1 MTSNSTPDPQWELER
16 QVFQFSTL
24 FEVAQTLAT
33 CRDSESIYANVL
45 AILAGT
51 FGAGRAAAFSRER
64 ETNRWRCLVSRGEYS
79 IETINTRLQEIGAHS
94 LEQISRSLLSLFG
107 VSNENFSATVPLNIQ
122 EQTTAAKAFSG
133 AFFLGPKLSGEPYR
147 DTDFELLNAAASYTA
162 KALEN
167 LQLYEAL
174 REAQEKLRLENLALR
189 EAVKKEFA
197 AAAILGQ
204 SAAIQKVLAQMRN
217 FAKSDANV
225 LIYGETGTGKE
236 LVARAIHFNSKRAD
250 GPFLGIN
257 CTAIPENLVEAEFF
271 GIEPGT
277 ATGVKKRIGLFEQAN
292 GGTLFIDEVGD
303 MPASMQAKLLRALQ
317 ERSLRRVGG
326 DREIAVDVRVV
337 AATNKSLANAIRENR
352 FREDLYYRLAV
363 LELHIP
369 PLRERR
375 EDVALLAK
383 NFLAQFE
390 KRVSR
395 QTGGLSSELMQALE
409 TYDWPGNVRELENEI
424 ERLVTLAEDGQVLQ
438 PEQLSAKFARQR
450 ELKTVETKK
459 SFTRLR
465 DAIADLEKQMLADA
479 LAKFHGN
486 KSQMARGL
494 GLSRLGLQRKM
505 ERLGLLEKTE
515 KP

>member
-1 MTSNSTPDPQWELER
+1 METTDRLWELER
-16 QVFQFSTL
+16 QVFQLSTL

-33 CRDSESIYANVL
+33 CRDSEGIYASVL

-51 FGAGRAAAFSRER
+51 FGAGRAAAFARDR
-64 ETNRWRCLVSRGEYS
+64 ETTRWRCVVSRGEHPVE
-79 IETINTRLQEIGAHS
+79 IINTRLQENGIHN
-94 LEQISRSLLSLFG
+94 LEQINQQLQALFEIPQANLLASVSLS
-107 VSNENFSATVPLNIQ
+107 IQ
-122 EQTTAAKAFSG
+122 EQTTG
-133 AFFLGPKLSGEPYR
+133 AFLLGPKLSNEPYR
-147 DTDFELLNAAASYTA
+147 DADFELLNAIASYTA
-162 KALEN
+162 QALEN

-174 REAQEKLRLENLALR
+174 KEAQEKLRLENLALR
-189 EAVKKEFA
+189 EAVKKDLA
-197 AAAILGQ
+197 ATAILGQ
-204 SAAIQKVLAQMRN
+204 SAAIQKVLSQIRN

-236 LVARAIHFNSKRAD
+236 LVARAIHYHSKRAD

-303 MPASMQAKLLRALQ
+303 MPANMQAKLLRALQ

-337 AATNKSLANAIRENR
+337 AATNKSLADAIRASR

-383 NFLAQFE
+383 NFLTQFE
-390 KRVSR
+390 KRVGR
-395 QTGGLSSELMQALE
+395 QIAGISPALIQALE
-409 TYDWPGNVRELENEI
+409 AYDWPGNVRELENEI
-424 ERLVTLAEDGQVLQ
+424 ERLVTLAEDGQILQ
-438 PEQLSAKFARQR
+438 REQLSAKFARV
-450 ELKTVETKK
+450 KETKTGEAQK
-459 SFTRLR
+459 SFAKLR
-465 DAIADLEKQMLADA
+465 DAIDDLEKQMIAEA
-479 LAKFHGN
+479 LEKFHRN
-486 KSQMARGL
+486 KSQMARAL

-505 ERLGLLEKTE
+505 ERLGLSGKIEE
-515 KP
+515 P

>member
-1 MTSNSTPDPQWELER
+1 MESSTTTDRLWELER
-16 QVFQFSTL
+16 QVFQFRIL

-33 CRDSESIYANVL
+33 CRDSESTYANVL

-51 FGAGRAAAFSRER
+51 FGIERAAVCARDPESQ
-64 ETNRWRCLVSRGEYS
+64 RWRCVVSRGDH
-79 IETINTRLQEIGAHS
+79 TVAAINAGLQENAFHN
-94 LEQISRSLLSLFG
+94 LEQIRQHLQELFG
-107 VSNENFSATVPLNIQ
+107 IPRENLLTAVPVQIQ
-122 EQTTAAKAFSG
+122 NQTAGT
-133 AFFLGPKLSGEPYR
+133 FLLGTKLSGEPYS
-147 DTDFELLNAAASYTA
+147 DSDVELLNAVASYTA
-162 KALEN
+162 KTLEN

-189 EAVKKEFA
+189 EAVKKDLA
-197 AAAILGQ
+197 ATAILGQ
-204 SAAIQKVLAQMRN
+204 SPAIQKVLNQLRN
-217 FAKSDANV
+217 FAKSEANV

-236 LVARAIHFNSKRAD
+236 LVARAIHYNSKRAD

-277 ATGVKKRIGLFEQAN
+277 ATGVKKRLGLFEQAN

-303 MPASMQAKLLRALQ
+303 MPVNMQAKLLRALQ
-317 ERSLRRVGG
+317 EHAVRRVGG
-326 DREIAVDVRVV
+326 DREITVDVRVV

-369 PLRERR
+369 PLRERH
-375 EDVALLAK
+375 EDIALLAK

-390 KRVSR
+390 KRVGR
-395 QTGGLSSELMQALE
+395 QIAGLAPELLRALE
-409 TYDWPGNVRELENEI
+409 AYEWPGNVRELENEI
-424 ERLVTLAEDGQVLQ
+424 ERLVTFAEDGQILQ
-438 PEQLSAKFARQR
+438 PEHLSAKFFRPR
-450 ELKTVETKK
+450 ETSTAEAKR
-459 SFTRLR
+459 SFTKLR
-465 DAIADLEKQMLADA
+465 DAIEALERQMLAEA
-479 LAKFHGN
+479 VEKYRGN

-505 ERLGLLEKTE
+505 ERLGLSGKTE
-515 KP
+515 AL

>member
-1 MTSNSTPDPQWELER
+1 METTDRLWELER
-16 QVFQFSTL
+16 QVFQLGTL
-24 FEVAQTLAT
+24 YEVAQTLTA
-33 CRDSESIYANVL
+33 CRDRESIYAGVS

-51 FGAGRAAAFSRER
+51 FGAGSSAAFSRDR
-64 ETNRWRCLVSRGEYS
+64 ETNRWRCLVSRGKQPVEA
-79 IETINTRLQEIGAHS
+79 INVRLQETGAHN
-94 LEQISRSLLSLFG
+94 LGQISRFLLPLFAAP
-107 VSNENFSATVPLNIQ
+107 NENFVASVPLSIQ
-122 EQTTAAKAFSG
+122 EQTIG

-147 DTDFELLNAAASYTA
+147 EADFDLLNAVASYTA
-162 KALEN
+162 AALEN

-174 REAQEKLRLENLALR
+174 KEAQEKLRLENLALR

-197 AAAILGQ
+197 ADAILGQ
-204 SAAIQKVLAQMRN
+204 SAAIQKVLNQIRN
-217 FAKSDANV
+217 FAKSEANV

-236 LVARAIHFNSKRAD
+236 LVARAIHYNSKRAD

-257 CTAIPENLVEAEFF
+257 CTAIPENLVETEFF

-303 MPASMQAKLLRALQ
+303 MPPNMQAKLLRALQ

-326 DREIAVDVRVV
+326 DREILVDVRVV
-337 AATNKSLANAIRENR
+337 AATNKSLSQAIRDNR

-363 LELHIP
+363 LELQIP

-375 EDVALLAK
+375 EDIALLAK

-390 KRVSR
+390 KRVGR
-395 QTGGLSSELMQALE
+395 HIAGLSPELIRALE
-409 TYDWPGNVRELENEI
+409 AYDWPGNVRELENEI

-438 PEQLSAKFARQR
+438 PEHLSAKFARSR
-450 ELKTVETKK
+450 EATPAATRKEFTK
-459 SFTRLR
+459 LR
-465 DAIADLEKQMLADA
+465 DAIDDLEKQMIAEA
-479 LAKFHGN
+479 LEKFHGN
-486 KSQMARGL
+486 KSQMARVL

-505 ERLGLLEKTE
+505 ERLGLSGRVEAS
-515 KP
+515 

>member
-1 MTSNSTPDPQWELER
+1 MEKTDRLWELER
-16 QVFQFSTL
+16 QVFQLRTL
-24 FEVAQTLAT
+24 YEVAQTLTA
-33 CRDSESIYANVL
+33 CRDRESIYSGVS
-45 AILAGT
+45 AILSGT
-51 FGAGRAAAFSRER
+51 FGAGHAAAFSRDR
-64 ETNRWRCLVSRGEYS
+64 ETNRWRCLVSRGEPTV
-79 IETINTRLQEIGAHS
+79 EAINFRLQETGAHN
-94 LEQISRSLLSLFG
+94 LEQISRFLLPLFAAP
-107 VSNENFSATVPLNIQ
+107 NESFVASAPLSIQ
-122 EQTTAAKAFSG
+122 EQIAG

-147 DTDFELLNAAASYTA
+147 EADLDLLNAVASYTA
-162 KALEN
+162 EALEN

-197 AAAILGQ
+197 ADAILGQ
-204 SAAIQKVLAQMRN
+204 SVAIQKVLNQIRN
-217 FAKSDANV
+217 FAKSEANV

-236 LVARAIHFNSKRAD
+236 LVARAIHYNSKRAD

-257 CTAIPENLVEAEFF
+257 CTAIPENLVETEFF

-303 MPASMQAKLLRALQ
+303 MPPNMQAKLLRALQ

-326 DREIAVDVRVV
+326 DREILVDVRVV
-337 AATNKSLANAIRENR
+337 AATNKSLSQAIRDNR

-375 EDVALLAK
+375 EDVALMAK

-390 KRVSR
+390 KRVGR
-395 QTGGLSSELMQALE
+395 RMGGLSPELIRALE
-409 TYDWPGNVRELENEI
+409 AYDWPGNVRELENEI

-438 PEQLSAKFARQR
+438 PEHLSAKFARPR
-450 ELKTVETKK
+450 ETTPAAAKKEFTK
-459 SFTRLR
+459 LR
-465 DAIADLEKQMLADA
+465 DAIDDLEKQMIAEA
-479 LAKFHGN
+479 LEKFHGN
-486 KSQMARGL
+486 KSQMARVL

-505 ERLGLLEKTE
+505 ERLGLSGKAEAS
-515 KP
+515 

>member
-1 MTSNSTPDPQWELER
+1 MMTSTPTTDRQWELER
-16 QVFQFSTL
+16 QVFQLSTL
-24 FEVAQTLAT
+24 FEVAQTLAV
-33 CRDSESIYANVL
+33 CRDTAGIFANVL

-51 FGAGRAAAFSRER
+51 FGAGRAAAFARDHETSR
-64 ETNRWRCLVSRGEYS
+64 WHCVVSRGEYS
-79 IETINTRLQEIGAHS
+79 VETINTRLQENGIHN
-94 LEQISRSLLSLFG
+94 LEQIKQHLQALFAISQENLLA
-107 VSNENFSATVPLNIQ
+107 SAALNIQ
-122 EQTTAAKAFSG
+122 EQTAG
-133 AFFLGPKLSGEPYR
+133 VFFLGPKLSGEPYR
-147 DTDFELLNAAASYTA
+147 DADLELLNAIASYTA
-162 KALEN
+162 QALEN
-167 LQLYEAL
+167 LRLYEAL
-174 REAQEKLRLENLALR
+174 REAQEKLRLENLSLR

-197 AAAILGQ
+197 ASAILGQ
-204 SAAIQKVLAQMRN
+204 SAAIQKVLTQLRN
-217 FAKSDANV
+217 FAKSEANV

-236 LVARAIHFNSKRAD
+236 LVARAIHYNSKRAD

-277 ATGVKKRIGLFEQAN
+277 ATGVKKRLGLFEQAN

-363 LELHIP
+363 LELQIP

-390 KRVSR
+390 KRVGR
-395 QTGGLSSELMQALE
+395 QITGLSAEIIRALE
-409 TYDWPGNVRELENEI
+409 AYDWPGNVRELENEI
-424 ERLVTLAEDGQVLQ
+424 ERLVTFAEEGQLLQ
-438 PEQLSAKFARQR
+438 PEHLSTKFVRPR
-450 ELKTVETKK
+450 EIKNAGPQKAFTK
-459 SFTRLR
+459 LR
-465 DAIADLEKQMLADA
+465 DAMDDMEKRMLAA
-479 LAKFHGN
+479 AFEKWRGN
-486 KSQMARGL
+486 KSQMAREL

-505 ERLGLLEKTE
+505 ERLGLSGKVEE
-515 KP
+515 P

>member
-1 MTSNSTPDPQWELER
+1 MELAPTSDRLWELER
-16 QVFQFSTL
+16 QVFQLSTL

-33 CRDSESIYANVL
+33 CRDREGIYANVL

-51 FGAGRAAAFSRER
+51 FGAERAAAFARDHEA
-64 ETNRWRCLVSRGEYS
+64 NRWRCVASRGECAV
-79 IETINTRLQEIGAHS
+79 ETINARLQENGIHN
-94 LEQISRSLLSLFG
+94 LEQIHQHLQALFEIHAKNLSVAAAL
-107 VSNENFSATVPLNIQ
+107 SIQ
-122 EQTTAAKAFSG
+122 EQPLG

-147 DTDFELLNAAASYTA
+147 DADFELLNAVASYTA

-174 REAQEKLRLENLALR
+174 REAQEKLRLENIALR

-204 SAAIQKVLAQMRN
+204 SAAVQKVLNQIRN
-217 FAKSDANV
+217 FTKSEANV

-303 MPASMQAKLLRALQ
+303 MPANMQAKLLRALQ

-326 DREIAVDVRVV
+326 DREIAVDVRLI
-337 AATNKSLANAIRENR
+337 AATNKSLPNAIRENR

-375 EDVALLAK
+375 EDIALLAK
-383 NFLAQFE
+383 SFLAQFE
-390 KRVSR
+390 KRVGR
-395 QTGGLSSELMQALE
+395 KLAGLSAELLRALE
-409 TYDWPGNVRELENEI
+409 AYDWPGNVRELENEI
-424 ERLVTLAEDGQVLQ
+424 ERLVTLAEDGQILQ
-438 PEQLSAKFARQR
+438 PEHLSVKFARR
-450 ELKTVETKK
+450 GETKPVETKK
-459 SFTRLR
+459 TFARLR
-465 DAIADLEKQMLADA
+465 DAIDDLEKQMLTEAQ
-479 LAKFHGN
+479 AKFHGN
-486 KSQMARGL
+486 KSQMARAL

-505 ERLGLLEKTE
+505 ERLGLSGKADEL
-515 KP
+515 